1 MARGTFGHVSPQ
13 ISFEP
18 IGVQIDCDDDENV
31 LDAAFRQGWNLV
43 HGCREGQ
50 CTACKSFL
58 LEGEVTLQSYS
69 THALS
74 ESEEDQGYTLLC
86 RAMPDS
92 DLVVE
97 LLHFDPDN
105 LRLAHPIGDGR
116 ATVSAIE
123 PLTDDIVRLT
133 LTVTAPEDFGF
144 TPGQYVDLWL
154 PGSEDGSVRRSFSMS
169 NVGGDGTLQ
178 LIIRRYPG
186 GRFSG
191 LLDPGADDGLAVG
204 DELGFTGPYGTM
216 HLRAGDGPVLLVAG
230 GSGIGPVLS
239 LLREL
244 ADAGSPRQV
253 RFFYGA
259 RRQADLPLLDE
270 IRELGARLAD
280 FAFVP
285 VLSDEA
291 WDGACGLVHEAAVQA
306 VADGELVAPFVC
318 TCGPPPMIDALV
330 EVLTGRY
337 DVPEADITFD
347 RFTTAAG
354 DGEE

>member
-1 MARGTFGHVSPQ
+1 MSPQ

-18 IGVQIDCDDDENV
+18 IGVEIDCDDDETV

-58 LEGEVTLQSYS
+58 LEGEVSLERFSR
-69 THALS
+69 HALS

-86 RAMPDS
+86 RALPDS

-97 LLHFDPDN
+97 LLHFDADN

-116 ATVSAIE
+116 ARVQAIE

-133 LTVTAPEDFGF
+133 LAVIEPAGFSF

-154 PGSEDGSVRRSFSMS
+154 PGSDDGDDRRSYSMANVPSGDDALVFVVRR
-169 NVGGDGTLQ
+169 
-178 LIIRRYPG
+178 YAG

-191 LLDPGADDGLAVG
+191 LLDPGADGRLEVG

-239 LLREL
+239 LLHEL
-244 ADAGSPRQV
+244 ADASSPRTV

-259 RRQADLPLLDE
+259 RTAADLPLLDE
-270 IRELGARLAD
+270 IGALGERLTD

-285 VLSDEA
+285 VLSDED
-291 WDGACGLVHEAAVQA
+291 WDGATGFVHEAAVAA
-306 VADGELVAPFVC
+306 VAGGDLVAPFVAA
-318 TCGPPPMIDALV
+318 CGPPPMIDALV
-330 EVLTGRY
+330 EVLTGRHG
-337 DVPEADITFD
+337 VPQGDITFD
-347 RFTTAAG
+347 RFTTAADAG
-354 DGEE
+354 DD

>member
-1 MARGTFGHVSPQ
+1 MCPE

-18 IGVQIDCDDDENV
+18 IGVQIECDDDENV

-58 LEGEVTLQSYS
+58 LEGDVTLQPYS

-105 LRLAHPIGDGR
+105 LRLAHPITDGR
-116 ATVSAIE
+116 ATVAAIE
-123 PLTDDIVRLT
+123 ELTQDIVRLT
-133 LTVTAPEDFGF
+133 LTVSAPADFSF

-154 PGSEDGSVRRSFSMS
+154 GGRDGSEDGSERRSYSMA
-169 NVGGDGTLQ
+169 NVPGDGTLQ
-178 LIIRRYPG
+178 LVVRRYPG

-191 LLDPGADDGLAVG
+191 LLDPASPTALAVG

-239 LLREL
+239 VLREL
-244 ADAGSPRQV
+244 ADTASPRPV

-259 RRQADLPLLDE
+259 RTAADLPLQDE
-270 IRELGARLAD
+270 IAALGARLRD
-280 FAFVP
+280 FAFIP
-285 VLSDEA
+285 VLSEEA
-291 WDGACGLVHEAAVQA
+291 WDGATGLVHEVAVQA
-306 VADGELVAPFVC
+306 VLCGDLVDPFVC
-318 TCGPPPMIDALV
+318 TCGPPPMSDALV
-330 EVLTGRY
+330 EVLTGRCN
-337 DVPEADITFD
+337 VPVGDIAFD
-347 RFTTAAG
+347 RFTTAAELV
-354 DGEE
+354 D

>member
-1 MARGTFGHVSPQ
+1 MCPQ

-18 IGVQIDCDDDENV
+18 IGVQIECDGDETV

-58 LEGEVTLQSYS
+58 LEGEVTLQPYS
-69 THALS
+69 PDALS
-74 ESEEDQGYTLLC
+74 EGEEGQGYTLLC

-97 LLHFDPDN
+97 LLHVDPDN
-105 LRLAHPIGDGR
+105 LRLAHPIVDGR
-116 ATVSAIE
+116 LTVQAVE
-123 PLTDDIVRLT
+123 PLTRDLVRLT
-133 LTVTAPEDFGF
+133 LAVSTPVDFSF

-154 PGSEDGSVRRSFSMS
+154 PGSEDGAERRSYSMANIPGEDATLELIVRRY
-169 NVGGDGTLQ
+169 D
-178 LIIRRYPG
+178 G

-191 LLDPGADDGLAVG
+191 LLDPSAPGALAVG
-204 DELGFTGPYGTM
+204 DELGFTGPFGTM
-216 HLRAGDGPVLLVAG
+216 HLRGGDGPVLLVAG

-239 LLREL
+239 VLREL
-244 ADAGSPRQV
+244 ADAGSARTV

-259 RRQADLPLLDE
+259 RTRDDLPLLEE
-270 IRELGARLAD
+270 IAEFGEQLAD

-285 VLSDEA
+285 VLSEETG
-291 WDGACGLVHEAAVQA
+291 WDGATGLVHDAAVRA
-306 VADGELVAPFVC
+306 VLDGELPAPYVC

-330 EVLTGRY
+330 EVLTGRCG
-337 DVPEADITFD
+337 VPDSDITFD
-347 RFTTAAG
+347 RFTTAAVLV
-354 DGEE
+354 D